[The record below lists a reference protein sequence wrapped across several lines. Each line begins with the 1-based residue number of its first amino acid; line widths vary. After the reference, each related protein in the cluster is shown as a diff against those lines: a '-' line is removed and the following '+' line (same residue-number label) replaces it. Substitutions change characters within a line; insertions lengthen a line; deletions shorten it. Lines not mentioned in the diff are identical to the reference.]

1 MEVVDTIKHLKELQ
15 DIQNERNKVYREWLK
30 NTLTISSAF
39 LAIFVSLKSN
49 AEHNC
54 IESMLF
60 IITISTM
67 SLGILLGVLI
77 LFADTVVLNLSL
89 IKKKEQILKLMNDEK
104 ALFDTVDRP
113 KVYKYLEYICFSC
126 LVTSLICLTSYSILI
141 NL

>member
-1 MEVVDTIKHLKELQ
+1 MEIKDTMKQLIELQ
-15 DIQNERNKVYREWLK
+15 EIQTERNRVYREWLK

-49 AEHNC
+49 VEHNC
-54 IESMLF
+54 IESILF

-89 IKKKEQILKLMNDEK
+89 IKKKEQILQLLDGATGE
-104 ALFDTVDRP
+104 FDRVDRP
-113 KVYKYLEYICFSC
+113 NTYKYLEYICFSS

-141 NL
+141 NT

>member
-1 MEVVDTIKHLKELQ
+1 MEIKDTMKQLIELQ
-15 DIQNERNKVYREWLK
+15 EIQTERNRVYREWLK

-49 AEHNC
+49 VEHNC
-54 IESMLF
+54 IESILF

-77 LFADTVVLNLSL
+77 LFSDTVVLNLSL
-89 IKKKEQILKLMNDEK
+89 KMKKEQILQLLNDET
-104 ALFDTVDRP
+104 ALFDRVDRP
-113 KVYKYLEYICFSC
+113 KIYKYLEYVCFSC
-126 LVTSLICLTSYSILI
+126 LVISLICLTSYSILI